1 MNLSEEI
8 KARLDIV
15 EVISGYIALNPAGDN
30 YRARC
35 PFHNEKTASFMV
47 SKSKQIWHCFGCNKG
62 GDLIKFV
69 EDYEGLSFIEAAK
82 ILATKANIKQE
93 FLPAH
98 QSSTKDYSVLY
109 QINEQAAQFYVAK
122 LQEKNLVTEKVLAY
136 LAKRKASL
144 DSQKKW
150 SLGLSGETWDELYLY
165 LQSKGFKDQDIFQA
179 GLSLQK
185 KSGSGF
191 VDRFRKRLMFPLLDA
206 QGKVVGFTSRTLSNI
221 AYEEDDFGGKY
232 INSPQSPI
240 YDKSKI
246 LYGWD
251 KAKEEIRRKKY
262 IIVVEGNMDVI
273 AAHQAGTMNC
283 VAVSGT
289 ALTEQHLHLMKRYT
303 DNLILSFDGDNAGS
317 NAALRTI
324 TLAWGF
330 EFNTKILV
338 LPAGMD
344 PADVVKED
352 PKLWLSLVQKS
363 IVAMDFYLNKVLAGV
378 DLNRAD
384 HKKIAVSKL
393 LPLIKSLK
401 SKIEQTHY
409 LKILADRLNL
419 PLEILQT
426 DFSHSKIA
434 VEERAMSNNTAINNK
449 PTNKTLSLS
458 EQVLAL
464 AFAHDKYWQKLISDL
479 EPEALATEW
488 QDLYKNAIIY
498 YTKQRS
504 LQAFLDNS
512 DLAETQRQEFIRL
525 TMSQARDFIDWQT
538 KELDDHWSSL
548 VNSLKKQHLII
559 TRQNLFNDLRQAELK
574 QDANASDQ
582 IIHQINLLNKAIDKL
597 L

>member
-47 SKSKQIWHCFGCNKG
+47 SKSKQIWHCFGCSKG

-69 EDYEGLSFIEAAK
+69 EEYEGLSFIEAAK
-82 ILATKANIKQE
+82 ILAAKANIKIDN
-93 FLPAH
+93 LPAH
-98 QSSTKDYSVLY
+98 QGAQKDYSILY
-109 QINEQAAQFYVAK
+109 QINEQAAKFYVAK
-122 LQEKNLVTEKVLAY
+122 LQEKNSVTEKVLAY
-136 LAKRKASL
+136 LAKRKIDKASQ
-144 DSQKKW
+144 DKW
-150 SLGLSGETWDELYLY
+150 SLGVSGESWDELYLY
-165 LQSKGFKDQDIFQA
+165 LQNKGFKDQDIFQA

-191 VDRFRKRLMFPLLDA
+191 VDRFRKRLMFPLQDA
-206 QGKVVGFTSRTLSNI
+206 QARVVGFTSRTLAKI
-221 AYEEDDFGGKY
+221 AYDEEDFGGKY

-273 AAHQAGTMNC
+273 AAHQAGTLNC

-324 TLAWGF
+324 TLAWAQ

-338 LPAGMD
+338 LPFGSD

-363 IVAMDFYLNKVLAGV
+363 VVAMDFYLNKVLAGV

-384 HKKIAVSKL
+384 HKKIAVNKL

-409 LKILADRLNL
+409 LKILADRLHL

-426 DFSHSKIA
+426 DFSQSKIA
-434 VEERAMSNNTAINNK
+434 VEEKVVANNTVFNNK
-449 PTNKTLSLS
+449 QTKTLSLS

-464 AFAHDKYWQKLISDL
+464 AFAYDKYWQKLIADL
-479 EPEALATEW
+479 EPEALAVEW

-504 LQAFLDNS
+504 LKSFLDNS
-512 DLAETQRQEFIRL
+512 DLVENQKQEFIRL
-525 TMSQARDFIDWQT
+525 TMSAGKDFVDWQV
-538 KELDDHWSSL
+538 KELDDHWLSL
-548 VNSLKKQHLII
+548 VNNLKKQHLI
-559 TRQNLFNDLRQAELK
+559 TNRQNLFNDLRQAELK
-574 QDANASDQ
+574 QDSSLSDQ
-582 IIHQINLLNKAIDKL
+582 IIHQINLLNKEIDKL
-597 L
+597 S